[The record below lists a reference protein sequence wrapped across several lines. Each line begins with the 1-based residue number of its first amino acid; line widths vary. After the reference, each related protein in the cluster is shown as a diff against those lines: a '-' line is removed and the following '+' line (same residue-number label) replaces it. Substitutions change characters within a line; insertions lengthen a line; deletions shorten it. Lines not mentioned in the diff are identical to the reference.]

1 MRYDSEMND
10 LLTFALT
17 VFTGFFAI
25 MNPLAGI
32 PIFLSLT
39 EGADQATRRTM
50 SRRATGVAFIIVT
63 GFVLLGKLIFELFG
77 LTIPAFRIAGGLLI
91 FYVGFEML
99 QSKKSSVQ
107 NLHKVKVDENLAIS
121 PLAIPLLAGPGTIVT
136 AMNYVTNATYVH
148 ILIVIGVFALMCVV
162 TYLAFTFSGFLVKKI
177 GNNVMEVV
185 SKVMGL
191 MIAIIGTNM
200 VISGVKLAI
209 V

>member
-1 MRYDSEMND
+1 MND

-25 MNPLAGI
+25 MNPLAGV

-39 EGADQATRRTM
+39 KGADQATRRTM
-50 SRRATGVAFIIVT
+50 SRRATGVAFVIVT
-63 GFVLLGKLIFELFG
+63 SFVLLGRLIFELFG

-148 ILIVIGVFALMCVV
+148 ILIVICVFALMCVV
-162 TYLAFTFSGFLVKKI
+162 TYLAFTFSGFLVKVI
-177 GNNVMEVV
+177 GNNVMEVM

-191 MIAIIGTNM
+191 IIAIIGTNM
-200 VISGVKLAI
+200 VISGVRLAMAQ
-209 V
+209 